1 MAPTAC
7 VEIVPRRH
15 PTGMNKR
22 VIMGF
27 VSDKNSHQA
36 HVFVREALKSVL
48 RATGA

>member
-7 VEIVPRRH
+7 VETMPRGH

-36 HVFVREALKSVL
+36 HVFVRETLKCVL
-48 RATGA
+48 PATGA